1 MVAFWMVIVFI
12 GPSISPYHE
21 ADILDEALF
30 IKPGSDDPYPA
41 TDFQPPSKVVWLG
54 SDYLGRDTLSRT
66 LFGARTTIGISL
78 ASTLL
83 AYVVG
88 ITLGIAAAVGGTL
101 MDSTLSRVNDAF
113 LSIPSIM
120 MALVV
125 IAAIGSTIPIL
136 IILTGLIYATTVF
149 RIARSLGL
157 EVVVSDFVEAARV
170 RGEGLWWIITR
181 EVLPNVAMPMA
192 TDFGLRFVYVILFI
206 SSLSFLGLGVQP
218 AAVGLGQHGQ
228 GESRRASLRFHRA
241 ARAGACH
248 RHLDDRDQPHRRR
261 RLRPRRRP
269 AGQEDDLMPA
279 LLEVDRLKIDARKDD
294 DSLSPIVKSVSFNVE
309 RGEVMALIGE
319 SGSGK
324 TTIALSALG
333 YAKPGL
339 EFTSGEVRLDGRDV
353 ISMPPDEQRALRGQ
367 RVAYLAQSAAAT
379 FNPALTIGEQ
389 VTESPILHGQLSREE
404 AERRAEELYR
414 ALELPDPERL
424 GRRYP
429 HQVSGGQLQRLM
441 AAMALCGNPDL
452 LILDEPTTALDV
464 TTQIEVLKAFKSVI
478 QQEGAAAIYVT
489 HDLSVVAQIADHIV
503 VLYAGDIQE
512 RGTADQIIN
521 RPSHDYTRRLM
532 AAVRPPPAAGQG
544 EETSDAHRREAPALE
559 MKNVTAGYGRGAAAV
574 KVLRDVNVTIQRGH
588 TVGVIGESGCGKST
602 LARVMSGLLPAGE
615 GEVLLDG
622 QALQPS
628 LRQRARSELQKVQF
642 VFQMADTA
650 LNPRQRIDHI
660 LGRPLEFYLGLK
672 GAEKRARIGEL
683 LHMVELPPEFA
694 GRYPEELSGGQKQ
707 RVNLARALAASP
719 EVLLC
724 DEVISALD
732 TIVGANVIELLER
745 LRKQTG
751 VSFVFI
757 SHDLSTIAS
766 FADQVVVLYAGRVVE
781 QGRTDQV
788 LSPPY
793 HPYTRLLIASVPE
806 LRIGWLEETM
816 QTQEAQA
823 GIDRVVK
830 LVEVGCPF
838 FDRCPIS
845 IEGTCDRETPPI
857 RTLGRGHAI
866 ECHRSEAE
874 FVAAS

>member
-1 MVAFWMVIVFI
+1 
-12 GPSISPYHE
+12 
-21 ADILDEALF
+21 
-30 IKPGSDDPYPA
+30 
-41 TDFQPPSKVVWLG
+41 
-54 SDYLGRDTLSRT
+54 
-66 LFGARTTIGISL
+66 
-78 ASTLL
+78 
-83 AYVVG
+83 
-88 ITLGIAAAVGGTL
+88 
-101 MDSTLSRVNDAF
+101 
-113 LSIPSIM
+113 
-120 MALVV
+120 
-125 IAAIGSTIPIL
+125 
-136 IILTGLIYATTVF
+136 
-149 RIARSLGL
+149 
-157 EVVVSDFVEAARV
+157 
-170 RGEGLWWIITR
+170 
-181 EVLPNVAMPMA
+181 
-192 TDFGLRFVYVILFI
+192 
-206 SSLSFLGLGVQP
+206 
-218 AAVGLGQHGQ
+218 
-228 GESRRASLRFHRA
+228 
-241 ARAGACH
+241 
-248 RHLDDRDQPHRRR
+248 
-261 RLRPRRRP
+261 
-269 AGQEDDLMPA
+269 MPA
-279 LLEVDRLKIDARKDD
+279 LLEVDRLQIDARKDD
-294 DSLSPIVKSVSFNVE
+294 DSLSPIVKSVSFKVE
-309 RGEVMALIGE
+309 RGEVVALIGE

-333 YAKPGL
+333 YCKPGL
-339 EFTSGEVRLDGRDV
+339 EFTGGEVRLHGRDV
-353 ISMPPDEQRALRGQ
+353 ISMPPDEQRDLRGQ

-389 VTESPILHGQLSREE
+389 VTESPVLHGQLSRED

-414 ALELPDPERL
+414 ALELPDPDRL
-424 GRRYP
+424 GKRYP

-441 AAMALCGNPDL
+441 AAMALCGKPDL
-452 LILDEPTTALDV
+452 LVLDEPTTALDV

-478 QQEGAAAIYVT
+478 KQEGAAAIYVT

-512 RGTADQIIN
+512 EGTADQIIN

-544 EETSDAHRREAPALE
+544 DESLDEHRRESPALE
-559 MKNVTAGYGRGAAAV
+559 VRNVTAGYGRGAAAIR
-574 KVLRDVNVTIQRGH
+574 VLSDVNVSVQRGH

-602 LARVMSGLLPAGE
+602 LARVMSGLLPARE
-615 GEVLLDG
+615 GDVLLDG
-622 QALQPS
+622 ERLRPS
-628 LRQRARSELQKVQF
+628 LKQRARSELQKIQF

-672 GAEKRARIGEL
+672 GAEKRQRIGEL
-683 LHMVELPPEFA
+683 LHMVELPAEFA

-732 TIVGANVIELLER
+732 TIVGANVIELLKR

-766 FADQVVVLYAGRVVE
+766 FADEIVVLYAGRVVE
-781 QGRTDQV
+781 QGKTDLV

-816 QTQEAQA
+816 QTQEARA
-823 GIDRVVK
+823 GIDRVVT
-830 LVEVGCPF
+830 LTEVGCPF
-838 FDRCPIS
+838 FDRCPLA

-857 RTLGRGHAI
+857 RDLGGGHTI
-866 ECHRSEAE
+866 ECHRDQEE
-874 FVAAS
+874 FAAAS